1 MIIRTLVLAVAVT
14 LPLRAQA
21 AAPKTVEV
29 MILGTFHMSNP
40 GKDLHNM
47 QVDDVLAPA
56 RQSQIEGVASALA
69 RFRPTQVMVEWPA
82 AIVAERYPKY
92 IAGALPPS
100 RNEVVQLGFRLARKA
115 GAPVSGIDADG
126 DFPFDAVKSYAN
138 AHGMAGM
145 LAAADA
151 ETEVMN
157 RTLEDRLSK
166 QGVSGALHFVNDP
179 ARIPNDHAWYRVA
192 GRIGGG
198 TDQPGADL
206 LSAWYRRNFLICAN
220 LVEQSK
226 PGDRIVVLYGFG
238 HAFLLRQCVTETP
251 GFKLVEPN
259 AYLPR

>member
-1 MIIRTLVLAVAVT
+1 VIIRILVLAAAIAV
-14 LPLRAQA
+14 PLQAQA

-47 QVDDVLAPA
+47 QVADVLAPA

-92 IAGALPPS
+92 VAGTLPPS

-115 GAPVSGIDADG
+115 GAQVSGIDADG
-126 DFPFDAVKSYAN
+126 DFPFDAVKSYAD

-145 LAAADA
+145 LAASDA
-151 ETEVMN
+151 ETEAMK
-157 RTLEDRLSK
+157 RTLEERLSK
-166 QGVSGALHFVNDP
+166 QGVSGALRFVNDP
-179 ARIPNDHAWYRVA
+179 VRIPNDHAWYRVA
-192 GRIGGG
+192 GQIGGG
-198 TDQPGADL
+198 KEQPGADL
-206 LSAWYRRNFLICAN
+206 LTAWYRRNFLICAN
-220 LVEQSK
+220 LVQQSK
-226 PGDRIVVLYGFG
+226 PGGRIVVLYGFG